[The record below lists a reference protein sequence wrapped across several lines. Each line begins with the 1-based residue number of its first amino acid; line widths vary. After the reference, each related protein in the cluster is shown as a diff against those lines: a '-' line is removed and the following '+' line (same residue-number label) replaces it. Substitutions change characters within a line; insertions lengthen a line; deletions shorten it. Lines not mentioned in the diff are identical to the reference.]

1 MISTMAESVTSL
13 VDSGGLSAALVE
25 VECHITN
32 GLPAIIIIGHATKAV
47 DEAKERLR
55 ASFANSSLP
64 FPKKRVTINL
74 SPADIPK
81 DSTSLDL
88 AMAVSVLCQS
98 NQLPADKTEG
108 WAFFGELGLE
118 GQLKPVKGL
127 IGRL

>member
-1 MISTMAESVTSL
+1 MTKSIKSIIDTSG
-13 VDSGGLSAALVE
+13 SFPALIN

-32 GLPAIIIIGHATKAV
+32 GLPSVLIIGYASKSV

-74 SPADIPK
+74 SPADLLK

-88 AMAVSVLCQS
+88 AMAIAVLNSS
-98 NQLPADKTEG
+98 NQITMTGVEDFL
-108 WAFFGELGLE
+108 FLG
-118 GQLKPVKGL
+118 
-127 IGRL
+127 